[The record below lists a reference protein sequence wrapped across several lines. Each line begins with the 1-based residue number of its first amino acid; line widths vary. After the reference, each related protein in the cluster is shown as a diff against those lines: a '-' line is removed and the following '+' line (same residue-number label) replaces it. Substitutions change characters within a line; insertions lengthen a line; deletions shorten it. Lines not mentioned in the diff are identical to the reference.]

1 MATFSVSSDL
11 YVFKLKA
18 YKLTLKVKTF
28 QLLLLPV
35 KHGRGGNIT
44 VGGFHPPRPD
54 RVKGNCLF

>member
-18 YKLTLKVKTF
+18 FKLRLKVKKF

-44 VGGFHPPRPD
+44 PRPD